1 MSTRM
6 KQLLIWTP
14 RLLGILFALFLSIF
28 ALDVF
33 GAGYTIGETLIAL
46 FMHLLP
52 TFALLIALAL
62 AWRWQWV
69 GAVVFL
75 GFVAWY
81 LIDTWG
87 QAPFLVLL
95 FICGPPLVVGLFY
108 LVDWFYRAE
117 LQPTPAA

>member
-1 MSTRM
+1 M

-14 RLLGILFALFLSIF
+14 HVLGLLFALFLSLF

-33 GAGYTIGETLIAL
+33 GAGYTVWETILALLI
-46 FMHLLP
+46 HLIP
-52 TFALLIALAL
+52 TFVLLIALLL

-75 GFVAWY
+75 GFAAWY

-87 QAPFLVLL
+87 QALWTVLL
-95 FICGPPLVVGLFY
+95 IICGPPLLVGLLY
-108 LVDWFYRAE
+108 LIGWFYRDQLRSASA
-117 LQPTPAA
+117 T